1 MKKINYIYLIFL
13 LPLLFSCELE
23 QLPSDSVSSIQAFS
37 SAKGIEQ
44 ATVGQYDTFKKNI
57 VIRGKSSWQYNMPRV
72 IDMVNLQGD
81 DIYITNSYNDLTSFN
96 QYNPESRLLDGGF
109 NLANWAAHYKNIAVC
124 NKIISEVDA
133 TDVELK
139 GLVGENYYLRALWY
153 LSLTRTYGRPYT
165 HGTDHL
171 SVPLRLDP
179 EADVQERATVGEVYA
194 QIISD
199 LEMAA
204 DLLPEATI
212 RTRPSKEAAWALLS
226 RVYVWMTDPSDAST
240 ANYADL
246 AITNADKVL
255 NSGKFALTST
265 GSYFGSSEIRPKN
278 MPVGTP
284 VNHYFSRAKEENET
298 VFALGVLA
306 SDAGIIARGKMFM
319 QTYEGLGFG
328 QYCASEYYRDILAS
342 DNNDLRTNFVEPRYQ
357 LDENGNVKVDE
368 NGNDMI
374 FNHKGYVQYNIN
386 KFSYMG
392 GDPFL
397 ADIVYQRSAEV
408 YLNRAE
414 AYAKKALFGDGA
426 AVQKALDD
434 VNTIRSRAH
443 ADTYSSIADF
453 SAIYPSNPGNPVAD
467 GETPNDADILDV
479 VLTER
484 FLELAWEF
492 NRSEDVFRNKRNLYR
507 NYLGPHLIKGIVNWE
522 SNRIIAPIPL
532 DEMNANPLLVQ
543 NPN

>member
-1 MKKINYIYLIFL
+1 
-13 LPLLFSCELE
+13 
-23 QLPSDSVSSIQAFS
+23 
-37 SAKGIEQ
+37 
-44 ATVGQYDTFKKNI
+44 
-57 VIRGKSSWQYNMPRV
+57 
-72 IDMVNLQGD
+72 
-81 DIYITNSYNDLTSFN
+81 
-96 QYNPESRLLDGGF
+96 
-109 NLANWAAHYKNIAVC
+109 
-124 NKIISEVDA
+124 
-133 TDVELK
+133 
-139 GLVGENYYLRALWY
+139 
-153 LSLTRTYGRPYT
+153 
-165 HGTDHL
+165 
-171 SVPLRLDP
+171 
-179 EADVQERATVGEVYA
+179 
-194 QIISD
+194 
-199 LEMAA
+199 
-204 DLLPEATI
+204 
-212 RTRPSKEAAWALLS
+212 
-226 RVYVWMTDPSDAST
+226 
-240 ANYADL
+240 
-246 AITNADKVL
+246 
-255 NSGKFALTST
+255 
-265 GSYFGSSEIRPKN
+265 

-328 QYCASEYYRDILAS
+328 QYCASEYYREILAS

-414 AYAKKALFGDGA
+414 AYAKKALFGDGSA
-426 AVQKALDD
+426 IQKALDD
-434 VNTIRSRAH
+434 VNTIRTRAH
-443 ADTYSSIADF
+443 ASTYNSVDDF

-467 GETPNDADILDV
+467 GETPKDADILDV

-492 NRSEDVFRNKRNLYR
+492 NRSVDVFRNKRDLYR
-507 NYLGPHLIKGIVNWE
+507 NYLGPHLIKGIVNWDN
-522 SNRIIAPIPL
+522 NRIIASIPL